1 MPYPIMPSTKQR
13 PAGAG
18 AFRPLNES
26 QIPSRALAPE
36 DTLPLNTKQNC
47 HPERSAPGAPI
58 ARECDGGKRSEG
70 PAFGKLNSALKW
82 VPHVSILRHGK
93 ATNPNQVVI
102 LSEGRPPRRTTEI
115 EGPTSRDT
123 AKNTD
128 MGAPSIRR
136 FLPKGWESTALR
148 TVEALLLAIAVCFST
163 AASNSSS
170 RFNDLGHRLMCT
182 CSCAQLLGECNHVGC
197 PESGNMRD
205 ELSAAIASGAT
216 DEQILTSF
224 AAKYGATVLA
234 APTTHGF
241 DLVAWIAPFAV
252 FAAALLGTILL
263 VRHWSVGRTQ
273 PAQLSDPTIDAL
285 REKIRRETGAG
296 IDGGI

>member
-1 MPYPIMPSTKQR
+1 MTNSGHQSE
-13 PAGAG
+13 GAG

-26 QIPSRALAPE
+26 QIPSRASAPE
-36 DTLPLNTKQNC
+36 EAVTRKEPSFGESKHQRFALLK
-47 HPERSAPGAPI
+47 SA
-58 ARECDGGKRSEG
+58 K
-70 PAFGKLNSALKW
+70 KW
-82 VPHVSILRHGK
+82 VPQVWIFRPGK
-93 ATNPNQVVI
+93 ATN
-102 LSEGRPPRRTTEI
+102 
-115 EGPTSRDT
+115 RDASFYLKIT
-123 AKNTD
+123 QT
-128 MGAPSIRR
+128 
-136 FLPKGWESTALR
+136 
-148 TVEALLLAIAVCFST
+148 LLLAVAVCFSVGAT
-163 AASNSSS
+163 DASS

-197 PESGNMRD
+197 PESGHMRD

-273 PAQLSDPTIDAL
+273 PAELSNPTMDAL
-285 REKIRRETGAG
+285 REKIRRETGSG